1 MNDSDLSYRSDD
13 INDELSLNGFDDNP
27 EVNNL
32 NKNNVNNSNRLK
44 KENNK
49 EEINRFKG
57 EDNMIYLTSDLK
69 KRKKIQN

>member
-32 NKNNVNNSNRLK
+32 NKNNVNNDNNSNRLK
-44 KENNK
+44 KENNE
-49 EEINRFKG
+49 EEIN
-57 EDNMIYLTSDLK
+57 LLK
-69 KRKKIQN
+69 EKIIWFI